1 MMWWSKVYIFLLSW
15 LGMHVTWP
23 PRTNVYCTKF
33 IGHAKFF
40 RSILESGFSQNVRPN
55 TYVWFLH
62 TFPSSCK
69 RYTPYYTSF
78 RIIMCLW
85 GNPTSH
91 IRCISSDCTFWERNC
106 IIFVTKLSN
115 IFYSHLKSQFI
126 AFASFS
132 RKVIFQGLTIVNELT
147 STF

>member
-1 MMWWSKVYIFLLSW
+1 MFTVLNSLDMQNSFEAFWNRDFHKTFVLTRMFDFYIL
-15 LGMHVTWP
+15 
-23 PRTNVYCTKF
+23 
-33 IGHAKFF
+33 A
-40 RSILESGFSQNVRPN
+40 
-55 TYVWFLH
+55 
-62 TFPSSCK
+62 FPSSCK